1 MSRFYDKGDE
11 QGNKLMAYAVTRRF
25 FLSGIETICSIGIH
39 DFEKAAPQRVLID
52 IEVVLDPVVEPAAD
66 DINDALNYDI
76 RQTVV
81 DIAQSQHFDLRE
93 TLARAVFN
101 AVRSMKT
108 VVGLRVRTA
117 KPDVYKDVNEAAY
130 QLSDLG

>member
-1 MSRFYDKGDE
+1 MTFS
-11 QGNKLMAYAVTRRF
+11 LTRRF
-25 FLSGIETICSIGIH
+25 VLTGIETSCSIGIH
-39 DFEKAAPQRVLID
+39 DFERETPQRILVDLEIL
-52 IEVVLDPVVEPAAD
+52 LDPDKEPQAD
-66 DINDALNYDI
+66 NIDDALNYDEI

-81 DIAQSQHFDLRE
+81 DISQSRHFDLQE

-108 VVGLRVRTA
+108 VVGLRVRTS

-130 QLSDLG
+130 QLSDLA